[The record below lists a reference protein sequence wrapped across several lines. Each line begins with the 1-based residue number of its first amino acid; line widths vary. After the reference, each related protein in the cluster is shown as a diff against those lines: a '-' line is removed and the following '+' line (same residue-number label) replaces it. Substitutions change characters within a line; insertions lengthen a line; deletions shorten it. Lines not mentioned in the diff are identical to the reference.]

1 MPYSG
6 GEDRMKIVPWMPGL
20 VTLGAYKAS
29 FLPHDLAAGLTL
41 GAVMVPVGL
50 AYGELA
56 GLPLA
61 GLYGSMLPL
70 LAYALFGSSRQLVVG
85 PDTAMA
91 ALVAVVVVPLAP
103 GDPGRLALLAAGL
116 GVMVG
121 ILCLVGGVLR
131 LGFVANFLSKP
142 VIVGFMHGLALVI
155 IVAQLPKVLGLKSD
169 GETTLEQVVSLLHRL
184 GDANLISLAI
194 GAGTFAVILLCRGFA
209 PRVPGAVLALAGS
222 GLAVVLLGLDKQG
235 VAVVGRIP
243 TGLPGLSLPVL
254 TLADFEALLPVAFVA
269 ALLSFSDTV
278 VTARAFA
285 ARNRYRIDA
294 NQELLAI
301 GAANLVSGLSQ
312 GLPIS
317 ASDSRTAVSEAAG
330 GRTQVTSAIAAVV
343 VAAVMLWLAGFLYYL
358 PSAALG
364 GLLMAS
370 AWGLCETVEFRRLWR
385 FRGISL
391 AGALVTM
398 AGVVTLG
405 VMEGILI
412 GVVFSMVLL
421 LRALA
426 FPPDAVL
433 GRTPGGSW
441 HDTAHRPDAVRVP
454 GLLVYRFSAPLFF
467 ANCTLFRDRIAAL
480 IEASPAPVSGV
491 VVDGGAIHDVDLMGC
506 ETLAELEQ
514 ELRERGIRLAF
525 GNLRDRVRRDIE
537 RGLDLRPENDDI
549 SFPSVAEAVEAVRA
563 G

>member
-1 MPYSG
+1 
-6 GEDRMKIVPWMPGL
+6 MKIAHWMPGL
-20 VTLGAYKAS
+20 GTLATYKAS

-70 LAYALFGSSRQLVVG
+70 LAYALFGSSRQLIVG

-121 ILCLVGGVLR
+121 MLCLLGGVLR

-155 IVAQLPKVLGLKSD
+155 VVAQLPKVLGLKSD
-169 GETTLEQVVSLLHRL
+169 GETTLEQAVSLLHRL
-184 GDANLISLAI
+184 GDTNFISLGI
-194 GAGTFAVILLCRGFA
+194 GIGTFAAILLCRRFA
-209 PRVPGAVLALAGS
+209 PRVPGAVLALAVS

-243 TGLPGLSLPVL
+243 TGLPGLSLPAV
-254 TLADFEALLPVAFVA
+254 TLADFEALLPVALVA

-317 ASDSRTAVSEAAG
+317 ASDSRTAVAEAAG

-343 VAAVMLWLAGFLYYL
+343 VAGVMLWLAEFLYYL

-364 GLLMAS
+364 GLLVAS
-370 AWGLCETVEFRRLWR
+370 AWGLCDTAEFRRLWR

-398 AGVVTLG
+398 LGVVALG

-412 GVVFSMVLL
+412 GVVFSLVLL

-426 FPPDAVL
+426 FPPDAFTGAWKAWTWAATKAVNSAEL
-433 GRTPGGSW
+433 MGLVTKPRSPSRSMIFGSANTSAIALFSFAWASGGKPVG
-441 HDTAHRPDAVRVP
+441 AERPTK
-454 GLLVYRFSAPLFF
+454 FSATSFGKPRSVTSGTSGADGAFCVEVSASMRSLPSF
-467 ANCTLFRDRIAAL
+467 ANGNTSVSVTTAKSSWPAIMSWNMGAA
-480 IEASPAPVSGV
+480 P
-491 VVDGGAIHDVDLMGC
+491 
-506 ETLAELEQ
+506 
-514 ELRERGIRLAF
+514 R
-525 GNLRDRVRRDIE
+525 
-537 RGLDLRPENDDI
+537 
-549 SFPSVAEAVEAVRA
+549 
-563 G
+563 

>member
-1 MPYSG
+1 
-6 GEDRMKIVPWMPGL
+6 MKIAHWMPGL
-20 VTLGAYKAS
+20 GTLATYKAS

-70 LAYALFGSSRQLVVG
+70 LAYALFGSSRQLIVG

-121 ILCLVGGVLR
+121 MLCLLGGVLR

-155 IVAQLPKVLGLKSD
+155 VVAQLPKVLGLKSD
-169 GETTLEQVVSLLHRL
+169 GETTLEQAVSLLHRL
-184 GDANLISLAI
+184 GDTNFISLGI
-194 GAGTFAVILLCRGFA
+194 GIGTFAAILLCRRFA
-209 PRVPGAVLALAGS
+209 PRVPGAVLALAVS

-243 TGLPGLSLPVL
+243 TGLPGLSLPAV
-254 TLADFEALLPVAFVA
+254 TLADFEALLPVALVA

-317 ASDSRTAVSEAAG
+317 ASDSRTAVAEAAG

-343 VAAVMLWLAGFLYYL
+343 VAGVMLWLAEFLYYL

-364 GLLMAS
+364 GLLVAS
-370 AWGLCETVEFRRLWR
+370 AWGLCDTAEFRRLWR

-398 AGVVTLG
+398 LGVVALG

-412 GVVFSMVLL
+412 GVVFSLVLL

-441 HDTAHRPDAVRVP
+441 HDTAHRPDAVPVR

-467 ANCTLFRDRIAAL
+467 ANCTLFRDRIVAQVDA
-480 IEASPAPVSGV
+480 ASPPVSGV
-491 VVDGGAIHDVDLMGC
+491 VIDGGAIHDVDLMGC
-506 ETLAELEQ
+506 ETLAELEE

-525 GNLRDRVRRDIE
+525 GNLRDRVKKDIL
-537 RGLDLRPENDDI
+537 RGLDLTTADDDLT
-549 SFPSVAEAVEAVRA
+549 FPSVAEAAEAVRP

>member
-1 MPYSG
+1 M
-6 GEDRMKIVPWMPGL
+6 DIARWLPGVAAL
-20 VTLGAYKAS
+20 RTYKAS
-29 FLPHDLAAGLTL
+29 YLPHDLAAGLAL

-70 LAYALFGSSRQLVVG
+70 LAYALFGSSRQLIVG

-91 ALVAVVVVPLAP
+91 ALVAIAVVPLVP
-103 GDPGRLALLAAGL
+103 GDPGRLALLAAAL

-121 ILCLVGGVLR
+121 GLCLLGGVLR

-155 IVAQLPKVLGLKSD
+155 AVAQLPKVLCLKSQ
-169 GETTLEQVVSLLHRL
+169 GSTTLEQAVSLLHRL
-184 GDANLISLAI
+184 GDTNLTALAI
-194 GAGTFAVILLCRGFA
+194 GAGTFAIILLCRRFL
-209 PRVPGAVLALAGS
+209 PMIPGAVVALAGS
-222 GLAVVLLGLDKQG
+222 GLAVVLFHLD
-235 VAVVGRIP
+235 VAVVGRVP
-243 TGLPGLSLPVL
+243 TGLPGLSLPAISL
-254 TLADFEALLPVAFVA
+254 GDFESLLPIALVA

-285 ARNRYRIDA
+285 ARNRYRVDA

-301 GAANLVSGLSQ
+301 GVANLVSGLSQ

-317 ASDSRTAVSEAAG
+317 ASDSRTAVAEAAG
-330 GRTQVTSAIAAVV
+330 GRTQVTSIVAAVV
-343 VAAVMLWLAGFLYYL
+343 VAGVMLWLAGFLYHL

-370 AWGLCETVEFRRLWR
+370 AWSLCDVGEFRRLWK

-391 AGALVTM
+391 AGALVTL
-398 AGVVTLG
+398 AGVVAMG

-412 GVVFSMVLL
+412 GVVFSLVLL

-433 GRTPGGSW
+433 GRTPDGTW
-441 HDTAHRPDAVRVP
+441 HDPAFRPDAARVP
-454 GLLVYRFSAPLFF
+454 GLLVYRFTAPLFF
-467 ANCTLFRDRIAAL
+467 ANCALFRDRVEALVAA
-480 IEASPAPVSGV
+480 APQSLSGV
-491 VVDGGAIHDVDLMGC
+491 VIDGGGLQDVDLMGC
-506 ETLAELEQ
+506 ETLSELYGDLE
-514 ELRERGIRLAF
+514 ERGIRLVF
-525 GNLRDRVRRDIE
+525 GDLRDRVRRDIV
-537 RGLDLRPENDDI
+537 RGLQFEAETDQDVT
-549 SFPSVAEAVEAVRA
+549 FASVAAAAEAVSKRA
-563 G
+563 S

>member
-1 MPYSG
+1 
-6 GEDRMKIVPWMPGL
+6 MKIAHWMPGL
-20 VTLGAYKAS
+20 GTLATYKAS
-29 FLPHDLAAGLTL
+29 FLPHGLAAGLTL

-70 LAYALFGSSRQLVVG
+70 LAYALFGSSRQLIVG

-121 ILCLVGGVLR
+121 MLCLLGGVLR

-155 IVAQLPKVLGLKSD
+155 VVAQLPKVLGLKSD
-169 GETTLEQVVSLLHRL
+169 GETTLEQAVSLLHRL
-184 GDANLISLAI
+184 GDTNFISLGI
-194 GAGTFAVILLCRGFA
+194 GIGTFAAILLCRRFA
-209 PRVPGAVLALAGS
+209 PRVPGAVLALAVS

-243 TGLPGLSLPVL
+243 TGLPGLSLPAV
-254 TLADFEALLPVAFVA
+254 TLADFEALLPVALVA

-317 ASDSRTAVSEAAG
+317 ASDSRTAVAEAAG

-343 VAAVMLWLAGFLYYL
+343 VAGVMLWLAEFLYYL
-358 PSAALG
+358 TSAALG
-364 GLLMAS
+364 GLLVAS
-370 AWGLCETVEFRRLWR
+370 AWGLCDTAEFRRLWR

-398 AGVVTLG
+398 LGVVALG

-412 GVVFSMVLL
+412 GVVFSLVLL

-441 HDTAHRPDAVRVP
+441 HDTAHRPDAVPVR

-467 ANCTLFRDRIAAL
+467 ANCTLFRDRIVAQVDA
-480 IEASPAPVSGV
+480 ASPPVSGV
-491 VVDGGAIHDVDLMGC
+491 VIDGGAIHDVDLMGC
-506 ETLAELEQ
+506 ETLAELEE

-525 GNLRDRVRRDIE
+525 GNLRDRVKKDIL
-537 RGLDLRPENDDI
+537 RGLDLTTADDDLT
-549 SFPSVAEAVEAVRA
+549 FPSVAEAAQAVRP

>member
-1 MPYSG
+1 
-6 GEDRMKIVPWMPGL
+6 MKIAHWMPGL
-20 VTLGAYKAS
+20 GTLATYKAS

-70 LAYALFGSSRQLVVG
+70 LAYALFGSSRQLIVG

-103 GDPGRLALLAAGL
+103 GDPGRLALLAAAL

-121 ILCLVGGVLR
+121 MLCLLGGVLR

-169 GETTLEQVVSLLHRL
+169 GETTLDQAVSLLHRL
-184 GDANLISLAI
+184 GDTNFISLGI
-194 GAGTFAVILLCRGFA
+194 GIGTFAAILLCRRFA
-209 PRVPGAVLALAGS
+209 PRVPGAVLALAVS

-243 TGLPGLSLPVL
+243 TGLPGLSLPAV
-254 TLADFEALLPVAFVA
+254 TLADFEALLPVALVA

-317 ASDSRTAVSEAAG
+317 ASDSRTAVAEAAG

-343 VAAVMLWLAGFLYYL
+343 VAGVMLWLAEFLYYL

-364 GLLMAS
+364 GLLVAS
-370 AWGLCETVEFRRLWR
+370 AWGLCDTAEFRRLWR

-398 AGVVTLG
+398 LGVVALG

-412 GVVFSMVLL
+412 GVVFSLVLL

-441 HDTAHRPDAVRVP
+441 HDTAHRPDAVPVH

-467 ANCTLFRDRIAAL
+467 ANCTLFRDRIVAQVDAASL
-480 IEASPAPVSGV
+480 PVSGV
-491 VVDGGAIHDVDLMGC
+491 VIDGGAIHDVDLMGC
-506 ETLAELEQ
+506 ETLAELEE

-525 GNLRDRVRRDIE
+525 GNLRDRVKKDIL
-537 RGLDLRPENDDI
+537 RGLDLATADDDLT
-549 SFPSVAEAVEAVRA
+549 FPSVAEAAEAVRP

>member
-1 MPYSG
+1 
-6 GEDRMKIVPWMPGL
+6 MKIAHWMPGL
-20 VTLGAYKAS
+20 GTLATYKAS

-70 LAYALFGSSRQLVVG
+70 LAYALFGSSRQLIVG

-121 ILCLVGGVLR
+121 MLCLLGGVLR

-155 IVAQLPKVLGLKSD
+155 VVAQLPKVLGLKSD
-169 GETTLEQVVSLLHRL
+169 GETTLEQAVSLLHRL
-184 GDANLISLAI
+184 GDTNFISLGI
-194 GAGTFAVILLCRGFA
+194 GIGTFAAILLCRRFA
-209 PRVPGAVLALAGS
+209 PRVPGAVLALAVS

-243 TGLPGLSLPVL
+243 TGLPDLSLPAV
-254 TLADFEALLPVAFVA
+254 TLADFEALLPVALVA

-317 ASDSRTAVSEAAG
+317 ASDSRTAVAEAAG

-343 VAAVMLWLAGFLYYL
+343 VAGVMLWLAEFLYYL

-364 GLLMAS
+364 GLLVAS
-370 AWGLCETVEFRRLWR
+370 AWGLCDTAEFRRLWR

-398 AGVVTLG
+398 LGVVALG

-412 GVVFSMVLL
+412 GVVFSLVLL

-441 HDTAHRPDAVRVP
+441 HDTAHRPDAVPVH

-467 ANCTLFRDRIAAL
+467 ANCTLFRDRIVAQVDA
-480 IEASPAPVSGV
+480 ASPPVSGV
-491 VVDGGAIHDVDLMGC
+491 VIDGGAIHDVDLMGC
-506 ETLAELEQ
+506 ETLAELEE

-525 GNLRDRVRRDIE
+525 GNLRDRVKKDIL
-537 RGLDLRPENDDI
+537 RGLDLTTADDDLT
-549 SFPSVAEAVEAVRA
+549 FPSVAEAAQAV
-563 G
+563 GPG

>member
-1 MPYSG
+1 MNIA
-6 GEDRMKIVPWMPGL
+6 RWLPG
-20 VTLGAYKAS
+20 VATLRTYKAS
-29 FLPHDLAAGLTL
+29 YLPHDLAAGLTL

-70 LAYALFGSSRQLVVG
+70 LAYALFGSSRQLIVG

-91 ALVAVVVVPLAP
+91 ALVAIAVVPLAP
-103 GDPGRLALLAAGL
+103 GDPGRLALLAAAL

-121 ILCLVGGVLR
+121 GLCLLGGVLR

-155 IVAQLPKVLGLKSD
+155 AVAQLPKVLGLKSQ
-169 GETTLEQVVSLLHRL
+169 GETTLEQAVSLLHRL
-184 GDANLISLAI
+184 GDTNLTALAI
-194 GAGTFAVILLCRGFA
+194 GAGTFAIILLCRRFL
-209 PRVPGAVLALAGS
+209 PMIPGAVVALVGS
-222 GLAVVLLGLDKQG
+222 ALAVVLFHLD
-235 VAVVGRIP
+235 VAVVGRVP
-243 TGLPGLSLPVL
+243 TGLPGLSLPAVS
-254 TLADFEALLPVAFVA
+254 LADFDSLLPIALVA

-285 ARNRYRIDA
+285 ARNRYRVDA

-301 GAANLVSGLSQ
+301 GVANLVSGLSQ

-317 ASDSRTAVSEAAG
+317 ASDSRTAVAEAAG
-330 GRTQVTSAIAAVV
+330 GRTQVTSIVAAIV
-343 VAAVMLWLAGFLYYL
+343 VACVMLWLAGFLYHL
-358 PSAALG
+358 PAAALG

-370 AWGLCETVEFRRLWR
+370 AWSLCDAGEFRRLWR

-391 AGALVTM
+391 AGALVSL
-398 AGVVTLG
+398 AGVVALG

-412 GVVFSMVLL
+412 GVVFSLVLL

-433 GRTPGGSW
+433 GRTPDGSW
-441 HDTAHRPDAVRVP
+441 HDPVYRSDAVAVP
-454 GLLVYRFSAPLFF
+454 GLVVYRFAAPLFF
-467 ANCTLFRDRIAAL
+467 ANCALFRDRIDALVAA
-480 IEASPAPVSGV
+480 APQPLSGV
-491 VVDGGAIHDVDLMGC
+491 VIDGGALQDVDLMGC
-506 ETLAELEQ
+506 ETLSELYGELE
-514 ELRERGIRLAF
+514 ERGIRLVF
-525 GNLRDRVRRDIE
+525 GDLRDRVRRDIE
-537 RGLDLRPENDDI
+537 RGLQIANGAGQDVA
-549 SFPSVAEAVEAVRA
+549 FASVAAAA
-563 G
+563 KALG

>member
-1 MPYSG
+1 
-6 GEDRMKIVPWMPGL
+6 MKIVRWMPGL
-20 VTLGAYKAS
+20 AMLGSYRPA

-70 LAYALFGSSRQLVVG
+70 LAYALFGSSRQLIVG

-121 ILCLVGGVLR
+121 MLCLLGGVLR

-155 IVAQLPKVLGLKSD
+155 VVAQLPKVLGLKSN
-169 GETTLEQVVSLLHRL
+169 GETTLEQAVSLLRRL
-184 GDANLISLAI
+184 GDTNLVSLGI
-194 GAGTFAVILLCRGFA
+194 GVGTFAVILLCRRFA
-209 PRVPGAVLALAGS
+209 PRVPGAVLALAAS

-243 TGLPGLSLPVL
+243 TGLPGLSLPAV
-254 TLADFEALLPVAFVA
+254 TLADFETLLPVALVA

-317 ASDSRTAVSEAAG
+317 ASDSRTAVAEAAG

-343 VAAVMLWLAGFLYYL
+343 VASVMLWLADFLFYL

-364 GLLMAS
+364 GLLVAS
-370 AWGLCETVEFRRLWR
+370 AWGLCDTAEFRRLWR

-391 AGALVTM
+391 AAALVTM
-398 AGVVTLG
+398 VGVVALG

-412 GVVFSMVLL
+412 GVVFSLVLL

-426 FPPDAVL
+426 FPPDAVR

-441 HDTAHRPDAVRVP
+441 HDTAHRPDAVPVR

-467 ANCTLFRDRIAAL
+467 ANCTLFRDRIVAQVDA
-480 IEASPAPVSGV
+480 ASPPVSGV
-491 VVDGGAIHDVDLMGC
+491 VIDGGAIHDVDLMGC
-506 ETLAELEQ
+506 ETLAELEE

-525 GNLRDRVRRDIE
+525 GNLRDRVKKDIL
-537 RGLDLRPENDDI
+537 RGLDLTTADDDLT
-549 SFPSVAEAVEAVRA
+549 FPSVAEAAQAVRP

>member
-1 MPYSG
+1 
-6 GEDRMKIVPWMPGL
+6 MKIAHWMPGL
-20 VTLGAYKAS
+20 GTLATYKAS

-70 LAYALFGSSRQLVVG
+70 LAYALFGSSRQLIVG

-103 GDPGRLALLAAGL
+103 GDPGRLALLAAAL

-121 ILCLVGGVLR
+121 MLCLLGGVLR

-169 GETTLEQVVSLLHRL
+169 GETTLDQAVSLLHRL
-184 GDANLISLAI
+184 GDTNFISLGI
-194 GAGTFAVILLCRGFA
+194 GIGTFAAILLCRRFA
-209 PRVPGAVLALAGS
+209 PRVPGAVLALAVS

-243 TGLPGLSLPVL
+243 TGLPGLSLPAV
-254 TLADFEALLPVAFVA
+254 TLADFEALLPVALVA

-317 ASDSRTAVSEAAG
+317 ASDSRTAVAEAAG
-330 GRTQVTSAIAAVV
+330 GRTQVTSAITAVV
-343 VAAVMLWLAGFLYYL
+343 VAGVMLWLAEFLYYL

-364 GLLMAS
+364 GLLVAS
-370 AWGLCETVEFRRLWR
+370 AWGLCDTAEFRRLWR

-398 AGVVTLG
+398 LGVVALG

-412 GVVFSMVLL
+412 GVVFSLVLL

-441 HDTAHRPDAVRVP
+441 HDTAHRPDAVPVH

-467 ANCTLFRDRIAAL
+467 ANCTLFRDRIVAQVDAASL
-480 IEASPAPVSGV
+480 PVSGV
-491 VVDGGAIHDVDLMGC
+491 VIDGGAIHDVDLMGC
-506 ETLAELEQ
+506 ETLAELEE

-525 GNLRDRVRRDIE
+525 GNLRDRVKKDIL
-537 RGLDLRPENDDI
+537 RGLDLATADDDLT
-549 SFPSVAEAVEAVRA
+549 FPSVAEAAEAVRP

>member
-1 MPYSG
+1 MNIA
-6 GEDRMKIVPWMPGL
+6 RWLPG
-20 VTLGAYKAS
+20 VATLQTYKAS

-70 LAYALFGSSRQLVVG
+70 LAYALFGSSRQLIVG

-91 ALVAVVVVPLAP
+91 ALVAVAVVPLAP

-121 ILCLVGGVLR
+121 ILCLLGGVLR

-155 IVAQLPKVLGLKSD
+155 AVAQLPKVLGLKSQ
-169 GETTLEQVVSLLHRL
+169 GETTLEQAVSLLHRL
-184 GDANLISLAI
+184 GDTNVTALAI
-194 GAGTFAVILLCRGFA
+194 GAATFAVILLCRRFLSM
-209 PRVPGAVLALAGS
+209 VPGAVVALVGS
-222 GLAVVLLGLDKQG
+222 GLAVVVFHLD
-235 VAVVGRIP
+235 VAVVGRVP
-243 TGLPGLSLPVL
+243 TGLPGLSLPAVSL
-254 TLADFEALLPVAFVA
+254 GDFEYLLPIALVA

-301 GAANLVSGLSQ
+301 GVANLVSGLSQ

-317 ASDSRTAVSEAAG
+317 ASDSRTAVAEAAG
-330 GRTQVTSAIAAVV
+330 GRTQVTSIVAAVV
-343 VAAVMLWLAGFLYYL
+343 VAAVMLWFAGFLYHL
-358 PSAALG
+358 PAAALG

-370 AWGLCETVEFRRLWR
+370 AWSLCDAGEFKRLWH

-391 AGALVTM
+391 AGALVTL
-398 AGVVTLG
+398 AGVVALG
-405 VMEGILI
+405 VLEGILI

-426 FPPDAVL
+426 FPPAAVL
-433 GRTPGGSW
+433 GRTPDGSW
-441 HDTAHRPDAVRVP
+441 HDTAHRPDAVLVP
-454 GLLVYRFSAPLFF
+454 GLVVYRFAAPLFF
-467 ANCTLFRDRIAAL
+467 ANSALFRDRIEAL
-480 IEASPAPVSGV
+480 VATARQPVRGV
-491 VVDGGAIHDVDLMGC
+491 VIDGGAFQDVDLMGC
-506 ETLAELEQ
+506 ETLSELYRDLEEQ
-514 ELRERGIRLAF
+514 GIRLVF
-525 GNLRDRVRRDIE
+525 GDLRDRVKRDIE
-537 RGLDLRPENDDI
+537 RGLELSRDDE
-549 SFPSVAEAVEAVRA
+549 SDVTYPSVARAAEAVLAPPLN
-563 G
+563 